1 MRHLTDDMARL
12 RGEVDALRSDR
23 GALMQELARGAKDL
37 ASSVSAMQAGFA
49 AAHATMARKTG
60 RARATYVSRIK
71 RQVGRMRKENASDLA
86 GASQVWFG
94 KAK

>member
-1 MRHLTDDMARL
+1 MGNLSNDMRRL
-12 RGEVDALRSDR
+12 RREVDALRSDR
-23 GALMQELARGAKDL
+23 GALMQDLARGAKDL
-37 ASSVSAMQAGFA
+37 ASTVSAMQSDFA

-60 RARATYVSRIK
+60 RARATYVAKIK

-94 KAK
+94 KTK

>member
-1 MRHLTDDMARL
+1 MGNLTDDMTRL

-23 GALMQELARGAKDL
+23 GALMQDLARGAKDL
-37 ASSVSAMQAGFA
+37 ASTVSTMQVDFA

-60 RARATYVSRIK
+60 KARVTYVARIK
-71 RQVGRMRKENASDLA
+71 RQVGRMRKENAADLA

>member
-1 MRHLTDDMARL
+1 MGNLTDDMTRL

-23 GALMQELARGAKDL
+23 GALMLDLARGAKDL
-37 ASSVSAMQAGFA
+37 ASSVSAMQSGFA
-49 AAHATMARKTG
+49 TAHATMAKKTG

-71 RQVGRMRKENASDLA
+71 RQVGRMRKENAADLA

>member
-1 MRHLTDDMARL
+1 MGNLTDDMTRL

-37 ASSVSAMQAGFA
+37 ASSVSAMQSGFV

-60 RARATYVSRIK
+60 RARATYVAKIK